1 MATPL
6 SSAASRSASGTLRN
20 VRVDE
25 AEFKSWQNVDES
37 QITDADILTRYR
49 RLYVALEYYSQG
61 LTLANVVA
69 HAKLG
74 KRRFYTLLAKCRS
87 AAPDGQPWG
96 MRALVERSCIRTPVR
111 TSSRKADPDQK
122 ETAGYGGLF
131 RRLLR
136 EHPGIE
142 KDLIAKLRRKG
153 EHRLAPNTLN
163 FHHLHRMFIK
173 ICGEHGLG
181 EDDYPL
187 STRSQG
193 RAPLRRWLRTDFMQ
207 RHAVAWLGAEIGPDA
222 AQAASYGQGSG
233 QDTALVPVYKAWQI
247 DEQTVNVLARY
258 DMISESGDVESL
270 DTERYQVI
278 RVVEVRGGA
287 NLAWSMVIARQV
299 GAHDLIAVL
308 WDAVNGQ
315 EPARPV
321 VQGLSYQPGG
331 GFPAKVIPE
340 LHFALPS
347 VIYLDNAL
355 AHLAEALQ
363 RMVLELWGA
372 TVRLGRPGVP
382 QERAKV
388 ESDIKVM
395 TEQLLHQM
403 PAATGSSPRST
414 LRKRANRAVKQRV
427 DCAELAH
434 TIDTY
439 LANKNVSPSAACHY
453 DTPFH
458 WIRRQLEAGRLQPVY
473 LPVAKRFA
481 HLFYPPTIGA
491 VRADMDRGRRPFV
504 NFLGARY
511 SSDVLARSFHLI
523 GNKFAIRVDPRDL
536 RIVHLY
542 EIGTGHQWGPLQ
554 ALGRWGAF
562 PHDLRIRKMYLLFK
576 RQAEFSEGPADDPLE
591 RLYSHLRARA
601 STNRHDAT
609 RLTYLMTY
617 LEGWTDAPQSIAA
630 ACQVWRA
637 AQDAA
642 NDAATLTLQA
652 PTDVPPAQRPG
663 EGQDGL
669 APAQPVAAPAEPPS
683 TGRIVA
689 FSPIARRRVT
699 A

>member
-1 MATPL
+1 MTTPL
-6 SSAASRSASGTLRN
+6 SSVARSNSRGTPRN
-20 VRVDE
+20 ARIDE
-25 AEFKSWQNVDES
+25 VELKAWPTVDES
-37 QITDADILTRYR
+37 QITNADDLARYR
-49 RLYVALEYYSQG
+49 RLAQAIEWYSQG
-61 LTLANVVA
+61 RTLAIVLEQ
-69 HAKLG
+69 AKVG
-74 KRRFYTLLAKCRS
+74 RRRFFKLLQKCRS
-87 AAPDGQPWG
+87 RAPDGQPRG
-96 MRALVERSCIRTPVR
+96 LRALVERSCIATPVR
-111 TSSRKADPDQK
+111 TSDRKEDPKQK
-122 ETAGYGGLF
+122 ESAGYGGLF
-131 RRLLR
+131 GKLLR
-136 EHPGIE
+136 DHPKIE
-142 KDLIAKLRRKG
+142 RELVAKLRRKG
-153 EHRLAPNTLN
+153 QHRLAPNTLN
-163 FHHLHRMFIK
+163 FRHVHRTFIA
-173 ICGEHGLG
+173 ICRNELG

-187 STRSQG
+187 NTRSQG
-193 RAPLRRWLRTDFMQ
+193 RTPLRRWLRKDFLP
-207 RHAVAWLGAEIGPDA
+207 RHVIAWMAAESGPDA
-222 AQAASYGQGSG
+222 AQAASYAQGSG
-233 QDTALVPVYKAWQI
+233 QDTAPIPVYKAWQI
-247 DEQTVNVLARY
+247 DEQTVDVLARY

-287 NLAWSMVIARQV
+287 NLAWLMVIARQV
-299 GAHDLIAVL
+299 GAHDLVAVL

-315 EPARPV
+315 EPARAV

-331 GFPAKVIPE
+331 GYPAKVFSE

-363 RMVLELWGA
+363 RLVLELWGA
-372 TVRLGRPGVP
+372 TVRVGRPGVP

-395 TEQLLHQM
+395 TEQLLHQL
-403 PAATGSSPRST
+403 PASTGSSPRST
-414 LRKRANRAVKQRV
+414 LRKRASRPVNQRL

-473 LPVAKRFA
+473 LPVAKRYP
-481 HLFYPPTIGA
+481 HLFYSPTIGTI
-491 VRADMDRGRRPFV
+491 RADMDRGRRPFV

-511 SSDVLARSFHLI
+511 SSDVLAGSFHLI
-523 GNKFAIRVDPRDL
+523 GTKFAIRVDPRDL
-536 RIVHLY
+536 RIVYLY
-542 EIGTGHQWGPLQ
+542 EIGTGHLWGPLQ

-576 RQAEFSEGPADDPLE
+576 RHAGFSEGPADDPLE

-609 RLTYLMTY
+609 RLTYLMNY
-617 LEGWTDAPQSIAA
+617 LEGWTDAPQSIAT

-637 AQDAA
+637 AQAAA
-642 NDAATLTLQA
+642 NDAATLAL
-652 PTDVPPAQRPG
+652 PPPACVQAAQQPQAG
-663 EGQDGL
+663 TPPAK
-669 APAQPVAAPAEPPS
+669 APAPSVEMPP

-689 FSPIARRRVT
+689 FAPIARRRVIG
-699 A
+699 